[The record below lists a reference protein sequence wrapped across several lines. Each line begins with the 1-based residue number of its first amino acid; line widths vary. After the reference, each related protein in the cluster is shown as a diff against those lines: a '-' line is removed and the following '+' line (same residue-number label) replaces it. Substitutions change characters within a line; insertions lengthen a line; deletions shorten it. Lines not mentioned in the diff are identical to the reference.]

1 MLGCST
7 FRINPCCERDTVCQ
21 ESDVDYDLLIR
32 GGTVVTAQDMAK
44 ADVAITGGRVVAVGA
59 INGGARETIDAAGQ
73 LVMPGGVDTHVHL
86 DQPAP
91 GGEICDNFRT
101 GTASA
106 AAGGTT
112 TVVSFSWQE
121 HGKSLAAVTA
131 DYHQRARQSIV
142 DYSFHLT
149 ITDATPTVLEQELP
163 GLVEEGSRSIKIFMT
178 YDGVRLDDSSV
189 LRVLAAARRNK
200 ALVCVHAEHHEL
212 ISWMSE
218 QLVAAGFTAPKYHAW
233 GKPIIAEREAV
244 SRIIAL
250 AEALD
255 VPIQIFHVS
264 GAEPAEEIARA
275 QARGLKVW
283 AETCPQYLTLT
294 ASDLDRPGFEG
305 AKYVFGPPART
316 TADQEALWDYI
327 RRGVIEVVSSDHSP
341 SKYDDPK
348 GKKLAGENAP
358 FNKIPNG
365 IPGLAARLPL
375 LFTEGVS
382 KGRIDPPTFV
392 RLVSTNPA
400 KMFGLHPRKGSIAP
414 GSDAD
419 IVVWDPNKKVTLTNA
434 LMHHGGDYTPYEG
447 YRTIGYPSRVLVRG
461 VTVFDGTAVVGQP
474 GHGQYLP
481 RQPYSMITPRGRFP
495 TPFNPVDRKL
505 V

>member
-1 MLGCST
+1 M
-7 FRINPCCERDTVCQ
+7 
-21 ESDVDYDLLIR
+21 DYDLLIR
-32 GGTVVTAQDMAK
+32 GGTVVSAHDMAA
-44 ADVAITGGRVVAVGA
+44 ADVAVSGGRVVAVGA
-59 INGGARETIDAAGQ
+59 ISGSARETVDADGL

-86 DQPAP
+86 DQPSP
-91 GGEICDNFRT
+91 GAEMCDDFRS

-121 HGKSLAAVTA
+121 PGQSLAAVTA
-131 DYHQRARQSIV
+131 DYHQRARQAIV

-149 ITDATPTVLEQELP
+149 ITDATPTVVDEELP
-163 GLVEEGSRSIKIFMT
+163 RLVAEGSRSIKVFMT
-178 YDGVRLDDSSV
+178 YDGVRLDDSSI

-212 ISWMSE
+212 IAWMSE
-218 QLVAAGFTAPKYHAW
+218 QLVAAGLTAPKYHAW
-233 GKPIIAEREAV
+233 GKPMIAEREACN
-244 SRIIAL
+244 RIISL

-294 ASDLDRPGFEG
+294 AADLDRPGFEG
-305 AKYVFGPPART
+305 AKFVFGPPARSK
-316 TADQEALWDYI
+316 ADQEALWGYI
-327 RRGVIEVVSSDHSP
+327 RRGVIDIVSSDHSP
-341 SKYDDPK
+341 NRYDDPK
-348 GKKLAGENAP
+348 GKKVGGEQAP

-375 LFTEGVS
+375 VFTEGVS
-382 KGRIDPPTFV
+382 KGRIDAPTFV
-392 RLVSTNPA
+392 RLISTNPA
-400 KMFGLHPRKGSIAP
+400 KLFGLHPRKGALAI

-419 IVVWDPNKKVTLTNA
+419 IVLWDPKKSVTLTNA
-434 LMHHGGDYTPYEG
+434 HMHHGGDYTPYEG
-447 YRTIGYPSRVLVRG
+447 YQTIGYPVGVFVRG
-461 VTVFDGTAVVGQP
+461 TRVFDGKEVVGQP
-474 GHGQYLP
+474 GHGQYLK
-481 RQPYSMITPRGRFP
+481 RDPYPLIAPRGRFP

>member
-1 MLGCST
+1 MLGCADLCFNRCSKPANFCSET
-7 FRINPCCERDTVCQ
+7 
-21 ESDVDYDLLIR
+21 DVDYDLLIR
-32 GGTVVTAQDMAK
+32 GGTVVTAQDMAR
-44 ADVAITGGRVVAVGA
+44 ADVAIAGGRIVAVGA
-59 INGGARETIDAAGQ
+59 LAGAARQTIDASGQ
-73 LVMPGGVDTHVHL
+73 LVMPGGVDSHVHL

-91 GGEICDNFRT
+91 GGEMCDDFLK

-121 HGKSLAAVTA
+121 PGTSLAAVTA
-131 DYHQRARQSIV
+131 DYHQRARQAIV
-142 DYSFHLT
+142 DYTFHLT

-163 GLVEEGSRSIKIFMT
+163 RLVEEGSRSIKIFMT
-178 YDGVRLDDSSV
+178 YDGVRLDDASV
-189 LRVLAAARRNK
+189 LRVLAAARRNG

-212 ISWMSE
+212 IAWMSE
-218 QLVAAGFTAPKYHAW
+218 QLVAAGLTAPKYHAW
-233 GKPIIAEREAV
+233 GKPIVAEREAV
-244 SRIIAL
+244 TRIIAL

-264 GAEPAEEIARA
+264 GREPAEEIARA

-294 ASDLDRPGFEG
+294 ARDLDRPGFEG
-305 AKYVFGPPART
+305 AKFVFGPPART
-316 TADQEALWDYI
+316 TADQEALWDHI
-327 RRGVIEVVSSDHSP
+327 RRGVIEVISSDHSP
-341 SKYDDPK
+341 SRYDDPK
-348 GKKLAGENAP
+348 GKKIAGDNAP
-358 FNKIPNG
+358 FNRIPNG

-382 KGRIDPPTFV
+382 KGRIDASTFV

-400 KMFGLHPRKGSIAP
+400 KMFGLHPRKGAIAP

-419 IVVWDPNKKVTLTNA
+419 IVVWDPSRTVTLTNA

-447 YRTIGYPSRVLVRG
+447 YRASGYPSRVLVRG
-461 VTVFDGTAVVGQP
+461 VTVFDGAAVVGRP

-481 RQPYSMITPRGRFP
+481 RKPYEMIAPRGRFP